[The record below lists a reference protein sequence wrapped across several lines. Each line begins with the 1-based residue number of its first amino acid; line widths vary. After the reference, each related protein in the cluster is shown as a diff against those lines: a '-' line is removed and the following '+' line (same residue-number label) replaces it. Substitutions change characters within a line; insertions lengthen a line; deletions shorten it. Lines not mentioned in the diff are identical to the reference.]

1 MGGHDEDLKHVDVE
15 ARIIPR
21 GTLRR
26 FGDNLAI
33 SSRARPEWAGEDW
46 PGTGTGPGLLT
57 RVPLGYHRVPPDQEW
72 TVVGCSVS
80 VSVGAR
86 EHQRSSN
93 LVSRDHCHHHQG
105 QILSWVASETRRN
118 SRDSVQNQYTAI
130 YSIPIQLICC
140 RGRA

>member
-1 MGGHDEDLKHVDVE
+1 MGGNFSIFQLCFLPNSVDDVGGHDEDLNHVDVE

-57 RVPLGYHRVPPDQEW
+57 RVPLKNIYIKE
-72 TVVGCSVS
+72 
-80 VSVGAR
+80 GAK
-86 EHQRSSN
+86 QTLN
-93 LVSRDHCHHHQG
+93 KPNC
-105 QILSWVASETRRN
+105 
-118 SRDSVQNQYTAI
+118 DSFNI
-130 YSIPIQLICC
+130 
-140 RGRA
+140 

>member
-1 MGGHDEDLKHVDVE
+1 MGENFSIFQLCFFPNSVDDEGGHDEDLKHVDVE

-46 PGTGTGPGLLT
+46 PGTGTRPGLLT

-72 TVVGCSVS
+72 TVVGLLSQCLSG
-80 VSVGAR
+80 GAR
-86 EHQRSSN
+86 
-93 LVSRDHCHHHQG
+93 
-105 QILSWVASETRRN
+105 ASE
-118 SRDSVQNQYTAI
+118 
-130 YSIPIQLICC
+130 IQQPRQPGSLSSTPRSDLIL
-140 RGRA
+140 GGK